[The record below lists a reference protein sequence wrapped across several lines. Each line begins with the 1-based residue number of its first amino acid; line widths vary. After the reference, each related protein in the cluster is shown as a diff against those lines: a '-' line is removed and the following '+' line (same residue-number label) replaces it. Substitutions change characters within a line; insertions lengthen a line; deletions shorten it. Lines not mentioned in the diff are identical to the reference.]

1 MQITTIR
8 KEIEISNLEII
19 KLNQSITTFSAKL
32 ITSEQKIREINE
44 KNKSYLDIISN
55 FEISISQ
62 YKQLI
67 SSKDI

>member
-44 KNKSYLDIISN
+44 KNKSYLDSISN